1 MKYLNIFK
9 EITLVDQEEKGN
21 KRIYIIW
28 IIGTITLTIVAFCLF
43 AVPTIYI
50 DPLFHYHDPL
60 TNYEYPLNNERYQ
73 NDGIMRNFNYNSI
86 ITGTS
91 MAENFKK
98 TEADILFDANFIK
111 VPFSGGRYKEISDN
125 IRQAYRAGKDIKY
138 VISSLDYSVLVLE
151 KDAYREGTEYPVY
164 LYNNNIFDDVNY
176 VLNKAILFDQTRNV
190 IKYTQ
195 TGNETTNFDEYVN
208 WSSGYE
214 YGAESV
220 LSTYT
225 LVNKVDAPPKMLS
238 EEEHVMVVENIQ
250 QNITDLADDH
260 PETMFY
266 LFFPPYSICY
276 WDALKNNGQV
286 DWRID
291 AEQAAIEEIVKHPN
305 IKLFSFC
312 NNFELVCNLNNYKDQ
327 AHYGEWVNS
336 WILEWMSDDQY
347 LLTEHN
353 YQEYIREIRE
363 FYNSYDYSLLRE

>member
-1 MKYLNIFK
+1 
-9 EITLVDQEEKGN
+9 
-21 KRIYIIW
+21 
-28 IIGTITLTIVAFCLF
+28 
-43 AVPTIYI
+43 
-50 DPLFHYHDPL
+50 
-60 TNYEYPLNNERYQ
+60 
-73 NDGIMRNFNYNSI
+73 
-86 ITGTS
+86 
-91 MAENFKK
+91 
-98 TEADILFDANFIK
+98 
-111 VPFSGGRYKEISDN
+111 
-125 IRQAYRAGKDIKY
+125 
-138 VISSLDYSVLVLE
+138 
-151 KDAYREGTEYPVY
+151 
-164 LYNNNIFDDVNY
+164 
-176 VLNKAILFDQTRNV
+176 
-190 IKYTQ
+190 
-195 TGNETTNFDEYVN
+195 
-208 WSSGYE
+208 
-214 YGAESV
+214 
-220 LSTYT
+220 
-225 LVNKVDAPPKMLS
+225 MLS

>member
-1 MKYLNIFK
+1 M
-9 EITLVDQEEKGN
+9 VDQEEKGN

-43 AVPTIYI
+43 AAPTIYI
-50 DPLFHYHDPL
+50 DPLFHYHEPL
-60 TNYEYPLNNERYQ
+60 SNYEYPLNNERYQ

-176 VLNKAILFDQTRNV
+176 VLNKTILFDQTRNV

-225 LVNKVDAPPKMLS
+225 LVNKVDVPPKMLS

>member
-1 MKYLNIFK
+1 MADKGEK
-9 EITLVDQEEKGN
+9 EN
-21 KRIYIIW
+21 NRIYIIW
-28 IIGTITLTIVAFCLF
+28 IIGTIIFTIAVFCLF
-43 AVPTIYI
+43 AAPTIYI
-50 DPLFHYHDPL
+50 DPLFHYHGPL
-60 TNYEYPLNNERYQ
+60 ANYEYPINNERYQ
-73 NDGIMRNFNYNSI
+73 NDGIIRNFDYDSI

-91 MAENFKK
+91 MTENFK
-98 TEADILFDANFIK
+98 TSEANELFNANFIK

-125 IRQAYRAGKDIKY
+125 IQR
-138 VISSLDYSVLVLE
+138 
-151 KDAYREGTEYPVY
+151 AYREGKEIKYIVRGLDYTMLIMDKDAYNEDDEYPTY
-164 LYNNNIFDDVNY
+164 LYNNSLFDDVNY
-176 VLNKAILFDQTRNV
+176 VLNKVILCEQTRSV

-220 LSTYT
+220 LAAYT
-225 LVNKVDAPPKMLS
+225 LENRVDAPPKKLS
-238 EEEHVMVVENIQ
+238 REEHVMVVENIQ
-250 QNITDLADDH
+250 QNITDLADEH

-276 WDALKNNGQV
+276 WDALKNSGQV

-305 IKLFSFC
+305 IRLYSFC

-336 WILEWMSDDQY
+336 WMLQWIHDGEY